1 MTQMHGSLWNVQSYA
16 SIKPSPQQSLNVK
29 NRHLHPA
36 NGLKKNKGEGEND
49 ALKDFALYMSSNIQ
63 DHMTP
68 QKAAVEHQRHA
79 NASQNANQDMYQ
91 DLLNHNQCT
100 DITRT

>member
-1 MTQMHGSLWNVQSYA
+1 MHGSLWNVQSYA

-68 QKAAVEHQRHA
+68 QKAAVEHQRLA
-79 NASQNANQDMYQ
+79 NASQNVNQDMYQ
-91 DLLNHNQCT
+91 DLLNHKQFT